1 MTLIPS
7 QGETFAGIT
16 GITNIRVRKA
26 GADPTDSSNRL
37 DASTLDLDVGD
48 NRVYVDGLPDAGQ
61 GGDAGGITT
70 TVTVQFL
77 GTSTYSAGDEV
88 TAYGTDLICTE
99 SETEYAVGELVRGT
113 VTFVTKPPEDE
124 S

>member
-61 GGDAGGITT
+61 GGDESGITT

-88 TAYGTDLICTE
+88 SYDGTALICTE

-113 VTFVTKPPEDE
+113 VTFVTKPPEE
-124 S
+124 AS